1 VLFDNSKFCLP
12 LSNMQPYHPAAAA
25 NERMENILDIGKRLR
40 EARIR
45 RNMVIDDVAAASGMS
60 RAYISQ
66 VETGKASPSLQTLEK
81 LGAALN
87 ISVSS
92 LFVDDSAAC
101 TVIRAADRRHVH
113 FGAPDEKHRKV
124 MQYMSAPDRQLE
136 LVIVEIPAHSTA
148 IDKAHA
154 HEGEEA
160 VHVLEG
166 NVEVIYGDDV
176 HLLCPGDSIHWDS
189 RIAHWMKNTGDVPA
203 KLIVARTPSGLMDMR
218 FDDTAAAA
226 QQ

>member
-1 VLFDNSKFCLP
+1 
-12 LSNMQPYHPAAAA
+12 
-25 NERMENILDIGKRLR
+25 LDIGKRLR
-40 EARIR
+40 ETRIR
-45 RNMVIDDVAAASGMS
+45 KNLVIDDVAAASGMS

-66 VETGKASPSLQTLEK
+66 VETGKASPSIQTLEK

-92 LFVDDSAAC
+92 LFIEDSAGC

-113 FGAPDEKHRKV
+113 FGGPNTPQRKV

-136 LVIVEIPAHSTA
+136 LVIVEIPARSTA

-160 VHVLEG
+160 CHVLEG
-166 NVEVIYGDDV
+166 EVEVVYGEDT
-176 HLLCPGDSIHWDS
+176 HRLGPGDSVHWDS
-189 RIAHWMKNTGDVPA
+189 RISHWLRNIGDSPA
-203 KLIVARTPSGLMDMR
+203 KLIVARTPSGLMEMQFSEGDAAK
-218 FDDTAAAA
+218 TAT
-226 QQ
+226 

>member
-1 VLFDNSKFCLP
+1 
-12 LSNMQPYHPAAAA
+12 M
-25 NERMENILDIGKRLR
+25 DIGKRLR
-40 EARIR
+40 ETRIR

-81 LGAALN
+81 LGAALD
-87 ISVSS
+87 ISISS
-92 LFVDDSAAC
+92 LFVEDSAAC

-124 MQYMSAPDRQLE
+124 MQYMSAPDRLLE

-166 NVEVIYGDDV
+166 NVEVIYGDDTHV
-176 HLLCPGDSIHWDS
+176 LCPGDSIHWDS
-189 RIAHWMKNTGDVPA
+189 RIAHWMKNTGDTPA
-203 KLIVARTPSGLMDMR
+203 RLIVARTPAGLMDMR
-218 FDDTAAAA
+218 FDDSVTKQDAI
-226 QQ
+226 